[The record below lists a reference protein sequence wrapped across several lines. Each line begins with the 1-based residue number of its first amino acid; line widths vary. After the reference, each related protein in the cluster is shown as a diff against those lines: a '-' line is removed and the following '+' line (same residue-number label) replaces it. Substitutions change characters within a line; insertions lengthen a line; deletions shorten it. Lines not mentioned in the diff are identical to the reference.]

1 MRDIKLSIHQILN
14 TFTAFR
20 LKRTGVVFVAKAK
33 IVLTNSIT
41 MRIKQDNNP
50 SIFNTVMHFRKL
62 GLYYPCYHDQMKIF
76 FLMSKAIMFYTM
88 I

>member
-1 MRDIKLSIHQILN
+1 M
-14 TFTAFR
+14 FTAFR
-20 LKRTGVVFVAKAK
+20 LKRTGVVFVAKTK

-41 MRIKQDNNP
+41 MSIKQDNP

-62 GLYYPCYHDQMKIF
+62 ELYYPCYHDQMKIF